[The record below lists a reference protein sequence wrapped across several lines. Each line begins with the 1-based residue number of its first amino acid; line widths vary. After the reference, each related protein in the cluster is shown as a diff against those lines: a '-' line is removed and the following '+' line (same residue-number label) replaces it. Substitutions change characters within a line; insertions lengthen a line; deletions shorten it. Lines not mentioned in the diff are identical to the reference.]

1 MEASASELGRL
12 PYPILIADIGG
23 TNARFAILKDS
34 MSDPAEFPT
43 AGTAGFSSLEEA
55 IQNVVL
61 DKTSVHPR
69 SAILAVAGPVSS
81 DEIELTNH
89 GWHFLAPD
97 LLNRLRLEELV
108 VINDFEAQALA
119 VTALQPEDMEQIG
132 GGDGENGAARAVL
145 GPGTGLGVA
154 GLVRVKGVWVPV
166 AGEGG
171 HVDIGPRTDREAAIL
186 AQLAPAGTRISAEEV
201 LSGRG
206 LANLYA
212 AVAKADGA
220 LAARITPAEVSAGAL
235 SGSDSV
241 AKEAL
246 SVFVTLLGRLAGDM
260 ALIFMASGGVFL
272 TGGIAAKILP
282 ALRTGALREAFENKD
297 PHSQFLA
304 QIPIKVVTHPTAALV
319 GLAAFAR
326 EPGNFGIQTGRR
338 RWRAGMDNR

>member
-1 MEASASELGRL
+1 MEANASEIGRL

-34 MSDPAEFPT
+34 LSAPAEFPVT
-43 AGTAGFSSLEEA
+43 DTAGFSSLTEA
-55 IQNVVL
+55 IQSVVL
-61 DKTSVHPR
+61 DKTSLHPK
-69 SAILAVAGPVSS
+69 SAILGVAAMVSS
-81 DEIELTNH
+81 DEIELTNR
-89 GWHFLAPD
+89 GWRFRAPE
-97 LLNRLRLEELV
+97 LLKRLRLEELV

-132 GGDGENGAARAVL
+132 GGDGEQGAARAVL

-154 GLVRVKGVWVPV
+154 GLVQVKGVWVPV

-171 HVDIGPRTDREAAIL
+171 HVDIGPRTCREAAIFS
-186 AQLAPAGTRISAEEV
+186 QLAPPGTRISGEEV

-206 LANLYA
+206 LTNLYA
-212 AVAKADGA
+212 AVAKAESVHVEP
-220 LAARITPAEVSAGAL
+220 ITPAEVSAAAL

-241 AKEAL
+241 AEEAL

-282 ALRTGALREAFENKD
+282 ALRTGALRKAFEEKD

-304 QIPIKVVTHPTAALV
+304 QIPIKIVTHPTAALV

-326 EPGNFGIQTGRR
+326 DPDNFGIQTGRR
-338 RWRAGMDNR
+338 RWRADPDAS